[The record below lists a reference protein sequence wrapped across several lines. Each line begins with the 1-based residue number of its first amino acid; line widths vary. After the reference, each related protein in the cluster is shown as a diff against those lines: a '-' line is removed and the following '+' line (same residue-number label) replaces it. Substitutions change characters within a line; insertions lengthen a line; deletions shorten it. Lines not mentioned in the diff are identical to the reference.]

1 MFNFYKREGKMGT
14 QENFFRVQI
23 ESLFSFCGSCC
34 RGHARL
40 VMKIYLGGLVEK
52 KTCVLRI
59 FQGFIYL

>member
-23 ESLFSFCGSCC
+23 ESLFVLWVLLSGTRSSCN
-34 RGHARL
+34 
-40 VMKIYLGGLVEK
+40 LGGLVEK